1 MNETMINTTIDT
13 EALANVA
20 NNMAAATP
28 EVNVDVPVTEF
39 DPVVPDMGTDIQV
52 PENQIGGKE
61 IAVLAF
67 LTLAAGCIAYTGFD
81 LTKKTIKFFKAK
93 KAAKAAVKTAYENE
107 VKVAADEELDE
118 IVEEAQD

>member
-1 MNETMINTTIDT
+1 MNNTTIDT
-13 EALANVA
+13 EALTNVA

-28 EVNVDVPVTEF
+28 DIDIDVPVT
-39 DPVVPDMGTDIQV
+39 DLTPVVPDMGTDIQV

-67 LTLAAGCIAYTGFD
+67 LAVAGGCIAYTGFD
-81 LTKKTIKFFKAK
+81 LTKKAVQFFKAK

-107 VKVAADEELDE
+107 VKAAANEEPDEDA
-118 IVEEAQD
+118 EEAQD

>member
-20 NNMAAATP
+20 NNMSTTATP

-67 LTLAAGCIAYTGFD
+67 LTVAAGCIAYTGFD
-81 LTKKTIKFFKAK
+81 LTKKAVQFFKAK
-93 KAAKAAVKTAYENE
+93 KAAKAAAKTAYENE
-107 VKVAADEELDE
+107 VAADVESDE
-118 IVEEAQD
+118 TVEEAQD